1 MQTTLL
7 KKKKKIHYCIATA
20 REAMQ
25 NPSHKWQLKAFSV
38 MCLTL
43 KIAAVA

>member
-1 MQTTLL
+1 MQMTLL

-25 NPSHKWQLKAFSV
+25 SSSHKWQLKGFSV

-43 KIAAVA
+43 KIAPVA